1 MARLSH
7 SDSGFS
13 PCRSCQQQE
22 EANMEPSHTVSSPW
36 MAEFRSSKAFVT
48 WVVAI
53 AVFTDVFI
61 YGMIIPILPDVL
73 KIRVSIPEDELQKWM
88 SILLAAFGGALF
100 VGSPVFGYLADKSS
114 SRQAPF
120 MIGLLALAGSTV
132 MFWFAR
138 TIEALVVARTFQGLS
153 CAVVWT
159 VGMALIVDTMGKDQ
173 VGAAMGIVSMAMT
186 VGTVMGPFMGG
197 VVLSKAGYHAVFG
210 LAIALIFVDIVLRL
224 MMIERNN
231 ANRWIDDLHPESE
244 SESEAGTETERLI
257 SPATATQLAPPYESI
272 QGVHEHEHLSES
284 HPRQSDPKSVAE
296 GLTDAKS
303 SMPGMLRMICSVT
316 LLVVLQATLV
326 EAMAWASFDSVLPLY
341 VRSTFSM
348 TPLGIGLCFIPL
360 FIPSFLSTFIGS
372 AVDKH
377 GSRPVAIS
385 GFLLDVPTF
394 FLLRLVSS
402 NALRDR
408 IILYVLLLFAGL
420 AAALKTVSLMV
431 EVTRAVEVKERLCPG
446 IFGEKGGTAQAY
458 GLFNAAWSGGQ
469 VVGPLV
475 AGWLVDSWGWGVMV
489 GVFGGV
495 SAVTAVGLCVTATA
509 TATATVRVKER
520 RK

>member
-1 MARLSH
+1 MAELSH
-7 SDSGFS
+7 SVSVSS
-13 PCRSCQQQE
+13 PCESCQQQE
-22 EANMEPSHTVSSPW
+22 EDNIKPSVAMSAPR
-36 MAEFRSSKAFVT
+36 MVELRSSKAFVT

-73 KIRVSIPEDELQKWM
+73 KTRASIPEEELQKWI

-138 TIEALVVARTFQGLS
+138 TIEALVIARTFQGLS

-173 VGAAMGIVSMAMT
+173 VGAAMGFVSMAMT
-186 VGTVMGPFMGG
+186 VGTVTGPFVGG

-224 MMIERNN
+224 VMIERKN
-231 ANRWIDDLHPESE
+231 ASRWIGDIHR
-244 SESEAGTETERLI
+244 ESEAEAEAETQRLI
-257 SPATATQLAPPYESI
+257 SPAAATQIAPPYESI
-272 QGVHEHEHLSES
+272 QRIHEHEHDSES
-284 HPRQSDPKSVAE
+284 QTQPSNSKSAVE
-296 GLTDAKS
+296 GSTHTKG
-303 SMPGMLRMICSVT
+303 SMPGMLHMICSAT

-360 FIPSFLSTFIGS
+360 FVPSFLSTFIGS

-402 NALRDR
+402 NTLSDQ
-408 IILYVLLLFAGL
+408 IILYFLLFFAGL

-431 EVTRAVEVKERLCPG
+431 EVTRAVEEKERLCPD

-469 VVGPLV
+469 VAGPLV
-475 AGWLVDSWGWGVMV
+475 AGWLVDWWGWGFMV
-489 GVFGGV
+489 SVLGVL
-495 SAVTAVGLCVTATA
+495 SAVTAVGLLVTATA
-509 TATATVRVKER
+509 AAKGVRN
-520 RK
+520 

>member
-1 MARLSH
+1 MAGLSH
-7 SDSGFS
+7 SNSGSS
-13 PCRSCQQQE
+13 PCRSSQQQE
-22 EANMEPSHTVSSPW
+22 EGNMKPSDTVSASW
-36 MAEFRSSKAFVT
+36 MVEFRSSKAFVT

-73 KIRVSIPEDELQKWM
+73 KIRVSIPEDELQKWI

-120 MIGLLALAGSTV
+120 MAGLLALAGSTV

-186 VGTVMGPFMGG
+186 VGTVMGPFVGG
-197 VVLSKAGYHAVFG
+197 IVLSKAGYHAVFG

-224 MMIERNN
+224 MMIERKN
-231 ANRWIDDLHPESE
+231 ANKWINNLHSE
-244 SESEAGTETERLI
+244 SDFERGTETERLI
-257 SPATATQLAPPYESI
+257 SSATAPQLAPPYESI
-272 QGVHEHEHLSES
+272 PEVHEHEHRSES
-284 HPRQSDPKSVAE
+284 DTRQSNSKSVAE
-296 GLTDAKS
+296 GSTHTKS

-316 LLVVLQATLV
+316 LLAVLQATLV

-377 GSRPVAIS
+377 GSRSVAIL

-402 NALRDR
+402 STLRDQ
-408 IILYVLLLFAGL
+408 IILYFLLFFAGL

-431 EVTRAVEVKERLCPG
+431 EVTRSVEEKERLCPG

-469 VVGPLV
+469 VAGPLV

-489 GVFGGV
+489 SVFGGF
-495 SAVTAVGLCVTATA
+495 SAVTAMGLLFTATA
-509 TATATVRVKER
+509 TAKQGR
-520 RK
+520 R

>member
-1 MARLSH
+1 MAGQLLSDPG
-7 SDSGFS
+7 SS

-22 EANMEPSHTVSSPW
+22 PNMKPPDIMSAPW
-36 MAEFRSSKAFVT
+36 MVELRSSKAFVT

-73 KIRVSIPEDELQKWM
+73 KTRVSIPEDELQKWI

-100 VGSPVFGYLADKSS
+100 VGSPFFGYLADKTS

-120 MIGLLALAGSTV
+120 MVGLLALAGSTV
-132 MFWFAR
+132 VFWFAR
-138 TIEALVVARTFQGLS
+138 TIEALVIARTFQGLS

-173 VGAAMGIVSMAMT
+173 VGAAMGIVSTAMT
-186 VGTVMGPFMGG
+186 VGTVMGPFIGG

-210 LAIALIFVDIVLRL
+210 LAIALIFVDIALRL
-224 MMIERNN
+224 MMIEPKN
-231 ANRWIDDLHPESE
+231 ANRWIDDAHSESE
-244 SESEAGTETERLI
+244 SESGTETERLM
-257 SPATATQLAPPYESI
+257 SPATATLASAYESI
-272 QGVHEHEHLSES
+272 PRVHEHPRDFES
-284 HPRQSDPKSVAE
+284 QSRHSTSKSVAE
-296 GLTDAKS
+296 SSTPTRS
-303 SMPGMLRMICSVT
+303 SMPGILRMMCSVT
-316 LLVVLQATLV
+316 LLIVLQATLV

-360 FIPSFLSTFIGS
+360 FLPSFLSALIGT

-377 GSRPVAIS
+377 GSRPIAIL
-385 GFLLDVPTF
+385 GFLIDVPAF

-402 NALRDR
+402 NTLHDQ
-408 IILYVLLLFAGL
+408 IILYFLLFFAGL

-431 EVTRAVEVKERLCPG
+431 EVTRAIETKERLCPG

-469 VVGPLV
+469 VAGPLV
-475 AGWLVDSWGWGVMV
+475 AGWLVDSWGWDVMV
-489 GVFGGV
+489 SVFGGI
-495 SAVTAVGLCVTATA
+495 SAATAVGLLVTTTAT
-509 TATATVRVKER
+509 TKGGRE
-520 RK
+520 

>member
-1 MARLSH
+1 MAGQLH
-7 SDSGFS
+7 SDPGFS

-22 EANMEPSHTVSSPW
+22 PNTKPSDIVSAPW
-36 MAEFRSSKAFVT
+36 MVELRSSKAFVT

-73 KIRVSIPEDELQKWM
+73 KTRVSIPEDELQKWI

-100 VGSPVFGYLADKSS
+100 VGSPVFGYLADKTS

-120 MIGLLALAGSTV
+120 MVGLLALAGSTV
-132 MFWFAR
+132 VFWFAR
-138 TIEALVVARTFQGLS
+138 TIEALVIARTFQGLS

-173 VGAAMGIVSMAMT
+173 VGTAMGIVSTAMT
-186 VGTVMGPFMGG
+186 VGTVIGPFIGG
-197 VVLSKAGYHAVFG
+197 VLLSKAGYHTVFG
-210 LAIALIFVDIVLRL
+210 LAIALIFVDITLRL
-224 MMIERNN
+224 MMIERKN
-231 ANRWIDDLHPESE
+231 ATKWVDDSNPESE
-244 SESEAGTETERLI
+244 CESGAETERLM
-257 SPATATQLAPPYESI
+257 SPATAAQLASAYDSI
-272 QGVHEHEHLSES
+272 PRVNEHPRDSES
-284 HPRQSDPKSVAE
+284 QSLHSNSKSVAE
-296 GLTDAKS
+296 GSTSTKS
-303 SMPGMLRMICSVT
+303 SMPGILRMMCSVT
-316 LLVVLQATLV
+316 LLIILQATLV

-348 TPLGIGLCFIPL
+348 TPLEIGLCFIPL
-360 FIPSFLSTFIGS
+360 FMPSFLSALIGS

-377 GSRPVAIS
+377 GSRPVAIL
-385 GFLLDVPTF
+385 GFLIDVPAF

-402 NALRDR
+402 NTLRDE
-408 IILYVLLLFAGL
+408 IILYFLLFFAGL

-431 EVTRAVEVKERLCPG
+431 EVSRNIEAKERLCPG
-446 IFGEKGGTAQAY
+446 IFGDKGGTAQAY

-469 VVGPLV
+469 VAGPLV

-489 GVFGGV
+489 SVFGGI
-495 SAVTAVGLCVTATA
+495 SAVTAVGLLVTTTAT
-509 TATATVRVKER
+509 TKEGQE
-520 RK
+520 

>member
-1 MARLSH
+1 MAGQLH
-7 SDSGFS
+7 SDPGSS

-22 EANMEPSHTVSSPW
+22 PNMKPSDIMFAPW
-36 MAEFRSSKAFVT
+36 MVELRSSKAFVT

-73 KIRVSIPEDELQKWM
+73 KTRVSIPEDE
-88 SILLAAFGGALF
+88 SFGGALF
-100 VGSPVFGYLADKSS
+100 VGSPFFGYLADKTS

-120 MIGLLALAGSTV
+120 MVGLLALAGSTV
-132 MFWFAR
+132 VFWFAR
-138 TIEALVVARTFQGLS
+138 TIEALVIARTFQGLS

-173 VGAAMGIVSMAMT
+173 VRLWGRLLGE
-186 VGTVMGPFMGG
+186 
-197 VVLSKAGYHAVFG
+197 LS
-210 LAIALIFVDIVLRL
+210 IALIFVDIALRL
-224 MMIERNN
+224 LMIERKN
-231 ANRWIDDLHPESE
+231 ANRWIDDAHSESE
-244 SESEAGTETERLI
+244 SESGTETERLM
-257 SPATATQLAPPYESI
+257 SPATATQLASAYESI
-272 QGVHEHEHLSES
+272 PRVHD
-284 HPRQSDPKSVAE
+284 HPCDFEYPSRHSNSKSIAE
-296 GLTDAKS
+296 DSTPTKS
-303 SMPGMLRMICSVT
+303 SMPGILRMMCSVT
-316 LLVVLQATLV
+316 LLIVLQATLV

-360 FIPSFLSTFIGS
+360 FLPSFLSALIGS

-377 GSRPVAIS
+377 GSRPIAIL
-385 GFLLDVPTF
+385 GFLIDVPAF

-402 NALRDR
+402 NTLRDQ
-408 IILYVLLLFAGL
+408 IILYFLLFFAGL

-431 EVTRAVEVKERLCPG
+431 EVTRAIEAKERLCPG
-446 IFGEKGGTAQAY
+446 IFGKKGGTAQAY

-469 VVGPLV
+469 VAGPLV

-489 GVFGGV
+489 SVFGGI
-495 SAVTAVGLCVTATA
+495 SAVTAVGLLVTTTAT
-509 TATATVRVKER
+509 TNGGRE
-520 RK
+520 